1 MISNFYAKHKAFLSI
16 FLASVVMGGFLV
28 FYISSNMVA
37 LINYDPIWKKD
48 FNETLDLVI
57 KYYDISDHHLTTD
70 TSSSSLLK
78 DKYFLKQIQKE
89 ALGRM
94 IDYKILNMELE
105 EINPNWR
112 ELARI
117 KIDNATLKIK
127 EQEKFEE
134 GVRTLYGMS
143 FYEFERKV
151 LMPQSQFEIVVEELK
166 KQNKNYDEWLKSK
179 KKKLSISI
187 MVDGLEWREG
197 EVAIK

>member
-1 MISNFYAKHKAFLSI
+1 
-16 FLASVVMGGFLV
+16 
-28 FYISSNMVA
+28 MVA
-37 LINYDPIWKKD
+37 LVNYDPIWKKD